1 MALGAS
7 AAVVVGG
14 GVEFSFVSSS
24 KIEGMETPLIELFAN
39 RILGENDTC
48 RRSRSYHCKNN
59 PQSSFIVKFDK
70 ITA

>member
-39 RILGENDTC
+39 RIEAKMIRVGGVGQIIAKTIH
-48 RRSRSYHCKNN
+48 SRHL
-59 PQSSFIVKFDK
+59 QSNLYQIAV
-70 ITA
+70 